1 MFYPT
6 RIWILNLGCSW
17 SPTPAQHC
25 LWLIYRHPGTKLDK
39 TVAEK
44 LNSEGKYCLLM
55 GDFNNK
61 ALKCDSETE
70 DFVNTLGSY
79 SFHPQLLKP
88 TRITNHSSTLID
100 NIFFNYLENHVVS
113 CGNIGSVVSLI
124 IWLFFFIINKLS
136 TLLTNYKLFKRDYS
150 KVDSEALIAEVENVN
165 WLEALR

>member
-1 MFYPT
+1 
-6 RIWILNLGCSW
+6 
-17 SPTPAQHC
+17 
-25 LWLIYRHPGTKLDK
+25 
-39 TVAEK
+39 
-44 LNSEGKYCLLM
+44 M

-100 NIFFNYLENHVVS
+100 NIFFNYLEHHVVS
-113 CGNIGSVVSLI
+113 CGNIGGSGITDHLAI
-124 IWLFFFIINKLS
+124 FFIINKLS

-150 KVDSEALIAEVENVN
+150 KVDSEALISEVENVN
-165 WLEALR
+165 WLEALK

>member
-1 MFYPT
+1 
-6 RIWILNLGCSW
+6 
-17 SPTPAQHC
+17 
-25 LWLIYRHPGTKLDK
+25 
-39 TVAEK
+39 
-44 LNSEGKYCLLM
+44 M

-100 NIFFNYLENHVVS
+100 NIFFNYLEHHVVS

-150 KVDSEALIAEVENVN
+150 KVDSEALISEVENVN
-165 WLEALR
+165 WLEALK